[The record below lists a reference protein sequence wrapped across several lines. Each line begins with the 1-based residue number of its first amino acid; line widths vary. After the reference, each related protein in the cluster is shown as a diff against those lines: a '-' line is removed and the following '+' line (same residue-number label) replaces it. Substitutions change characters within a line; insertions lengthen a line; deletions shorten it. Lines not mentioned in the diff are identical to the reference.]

1 MNRSALSAVVGMCAL
16 TFVLSVKGEGK
27 FRVPAPAPSGK
38 QRLYFLVTVMLVSA
52 PMRYPRT
59 KFDVSGLMGFM
70 HNVGMPWKV
79 AHARSALIDSQRKD
93 PYDGSEDRKVAYSVF
108 MPVEESTCTA
118 TTNDEYAPSR
128 TAKSC
133 NLQFFGD
140 ENAGVFDELYFES
153 CSSAS
158 GETPADHFPL
168 LVLEPAVQTSRFLY
182 NQLARQLSAN
192 GAYVVTIDHPY
203 DAPIVEFPGSDA
215 IESNET
221 IKLDAFSVNRPV
233 DDAEIKKAIDTR
245 INDVRA
251 VVKELE
257 DTDTL
262 RELFPGIKF
271 VRDTKIDTKRLFLLG
286 HGLGGSVASTMSASD
301 RRVEWIINLSGS
313 TPVLTRDIFAY
324 TIFFGRDDYTSED
337 DEAWQ
342 QTKKHLAG
350 PQVEW
355 TYSKAEQFDY
365 SDLPLVSQ
373 LAGRNKDAKG
383 IGNPYDGINPGDP
396 TTTFSALSCFI
407 EAYFRDTVLPSW
419 FPPSNG
425 RLPGETHDTLPKCDG
440 WFGGSMKTHI
450 SKPI

>member
-1 MNRSALSAVVGMCAL
+1 
-16 TFVLSVKGEGK
+16 
-27 FRVPAPAPSGK
+27 
-38 QRLYFLVTVMLVSA
+38 
-52 PMRYPRT
+52 
-59 KFDVSGLMGFM
+59 
-70 HNVGMPWKV
+70 MPWKV

-93 PYDGSEDRKVAYSVF
+93 PYNNSEDRKVAYSIF
-108 MPVEESTCTA
+108 MPVEGSTCTE
-118 TTNDEYAPSR
+118 TTNDEYAPNR
-128 TAKSC
+128 TAKAC

-140 ENAGVFDELYFES
+140 ESASVFDTLYFES
-153 CSSAS
+153 CSGAS

-168 LVLEPAVQTSRFLY
+168 LIVEPAVQTSRFLY

-203 DAPIVEFPGSDA
+203 DAPIVEFVDSDA
-215 IESNET
+215 IENSGA

-233 DDAEIKKAIDTR
+233 DDAETSKAIDTR
-245 INDVRA
+245 IGDINA

-257 DTDTL
+257 NADTL
-262 RELFPGIKF
+262 RGLFPGIKF
-271 VRDTKIDTKRLFLLG
+271 VAGTKINTKRLFLVG
-286 HGLGGSVASTMSASD
+286 HGLGGSVASTMSAND
-301 RRVEWIINLSGS
+301 KRVEWIINLSGS
-313 TPVLTRDIFAY
+313 TPVLTKDIFAY
-324 TIFFGRDDYTSED
+324 TIFFGRDDYRSED

-373 LAGRNKDAKG
+373 LIGRNKDAKG
-383 IGNPYDGINPGDP
+383 IGNPYPSDP
-396 TTTFSALSCFI
+396 ARTFSALSCFI
-407 EAYFRDTVLPSW
+407 EAYFRDTVLPGW

-440 WFGGSMKTHI
+440 WFGDGMKTHI
-450 SKPI
+450 SGRV